1 MLIINLSLVLL
12 AFAEIN
18 AYICNAI
25 RWGTDPFVIDI
36 FKINFSKTTMGISK
50 KTEILQTTENS
61 EPTEILKA
69 NDCARALA
77 KNLTA
82 SNKLAVKGEALLK
95 AIDKTDIPDKMLEEI
110 KKVSQRCAYTW
121 RPCQRIWIIVLIV
134 SLWNWNLFPNQVIF
148 RVLIVLIVPLW
159 NWNIWA
165 VNIWRCERSF

>member
-1 MLIINLSLVLL
+1 MINLSLVLL
-12 AFAEIN
+12 ASAEIN
-18 AYICNAI
+18 AYVCNAI
-25 RWGTDPFVIDI
+25 RWGTDSFVIDI

-110 KKVSQRCAYTW
+110 KKYTADCKNEVAKMRAERKPITDVLLAIRNKFTAVENAIDPLNKLSAAFGLNSAVSDF
-121 RPCQRIWIIVLIV
+121 L
-134 SLWNWNLFPNQVIF
+134 SFPFI
-148 RVLIVLIVPLW
+148 
-159 NWNIWA
+159 
-165 VNIWRCERSF
+165 

>member
-1 MLIINLSLVLL
+1 MINLSLVLL

-36 FKINFSKTTMGISK
+36 FKINFSKTTMEISK

-61 EPTEILKA
+61 KPTEILKA

-82 SNKLAVKGEALLK
+82 SNKLAVKGEA
-95 AIDKTDIPDKMLEEI
+95 DIPDKMLEEI
-110 KKVSQRCAYTW
+110 KKYTADCKNEVAKMRAERKPITDVLLAIRSKFTAVENAIDPLNKLSAAFGLNSAVSDF
-121 RPCQRIWIIVLIV
+121 L
-134 SLWNWNLFPNQVIF
+134 SFPFI
-148 RVLIVLIVPLW
+148 
-159 NWNIWA
+159 
-165 VNIWRCERSF
+165 

>member
-1 MLIINLSLVLL
+1 
-12 AFAEIN
+12 
-18 AYICNAI
+18 
-25 RWGTDPFVIDI
+25 
-36 FKINFSKTTMGISK
+36 MGISK

-110 KKVSQRCAYTW
+110 KNITTMRLYMTTLLDRNA
-121 RPCQRIWIIVLIV
+121 LE
-134 SLWNWNLFPNQVIF
+134 NDNPNHGKALNTCRNHLPNKIF
-148 RVLIVLIVPLW
+148 L
-159 NWNIWA
+159 
-165 VNIWRCERSF
+165 

>member
-1 MLIINLSLVLL
+1 MINLSLVLL

-36 FKINFSKTTMGISK
+36 FKINFSKKTMGISK

-110 KKVSQRCAYTW
+110 KNITTVRLYMTTLLDRNA
-121 RPCQRIWIIVLIV
+121 LE
-134 SLWNWNLFPNQVIF
+134 NDNPNHGKALNTCRNHLPNKIF
-148 RVLIVLIVPLW
+148 L
-159 NWNIWA
+159 
-165 VNIWRCERSF
+165 

>member
-1 MLIINLSLVLL
+1 MLSHKLMRI
-12 AFAEIN
+12 FATQSDGE
-18 AYICNAI
+18 
-25 RWGTDPFVIDI
+25 TDPSPIDF

-110 KKVSQRCAYTW
+110 KKYHNDA
-121 RPCQRIWIIVLIV
+121 LIHDD
-134 SLWNWNLFPNQVIF
+134 L
-148 RVLIVLIVPLW
+148 
-159 NWNIWA
+159 A
-165 VNIWRCERSF
+165 

>member
-1 MLIINLSLVLL
+1 MGKRILPRL
-12 AFAEIN
+12 
-18 AYICNAI
+18 
-25 RWGTDPFVIDI
+25 T
-36 FKINFSKTTMGISK
+36 FSKYFLKTTMGISK

-110 KKVSQRCAYTW
+110 KKYHNDA
-121 RPCQRIWIIVLIV
+121 PIHDDLANAFE
-134 SLWNWNLFPNQVIF
+134 L
-148 RVLIVLIVPLW
+148 
-159 NWNIWA
+159 
-165 VNIWRCERSF
+165 

>member
-1 MLIINLSLVLL
+1 MINLSLVLL
-12 AFAEIN
+12 ASAEIN

-110 KKVSQRCAYTW
+110 KNITTMRLYMTTLLDRNA
-121 RPCQRIWIIVLIV
+121 LE
-134 SLWNWNLFPNQVIF
+134 NDNPNHGKALNTCRNHLPNKIF
-148 RVLIVLIVPLW
+148 L
-159 NWNIWA
+159 
-165 VNIWRCERSF
+165 

>member
-1 MLIINLSLVLL
+1 
-12 AFAEIN
+12 
-18 AYICNAI
+18 
-25 RWGTDPFVIDI
+25 
-36 FKINFSKTTMGISK
+36 MGISK

-110 KKVSQRCAYTW
+110 KRPFKSPLGGGNLLDAVSRFDGE
-121 RPCQRIWIIVLIV
+121 
-134 SLWNWNLFPNQVIF
+134 SFNL
-148 RVLIVLIVPLW
+148 
-159 NWNIWA
+159 A
-165 VNIWRCERSF
+165 VYSICD

>member
-12 AFAEIN
+12 ASAEIN
-18 AYICNAI
+18 AYNCNAI

-69 NDCARALA
+69 NECARALA
-77 KNLTA
+77 KNLAA

-110 KKVSQRCAYTW
+110 KNITTMRLYMTTLLDRNA
-121 RPCQRIWIIVLIV
+121 LE
-134 SLWNWNLFPNQVIF
+134 NDNPNHGKALNTCRNHLPNKIF
-148 RVLIVLIVPLW
+148 L
-159 NWNIWA
+159 
-165 VNIWRCERSF
+165 

>member
-1 MLIINLSLVLL
+1 MINLSLVLL
-12 AFAEIN
+12 ASAEIN

-50 KTEILQTTENS
+50 KTEILQTTGNS

-110 KKVSQRCAYTW
+110 KNITTMRLYMTTLLDRNA
-121 RPCQRIWIIVLIV
+121 LE
-134 SLWNWNLFPNQVIF
+134 NDNPNHGKALNTCRNHLPNKIF
-148 RVLIVLIVPLW
+148 L
-159 NWNIWA
+159 
-165 VNIWRCERSF
+165 

>member
-1 MLIINLSLVLL
+1 MINLSLVLL

-110 KKVSQRCAYTW
+110 KNITTVRLYMTTLLDRNA
-121 RPCQRIWIIVLIV
+121 LE
-134 SLWNWNLFPNQVIF
+134 NDNPNHGKALNTCRNHLPNKIF
-148 RVLIVLIVPLW
+148 L
-159 NWNIWA
+159 
-165 VNIWRCERSF
+165 

>member
-1 MLIINLSLVLL
+1 MINLSFVLL

-25 RWGTDPFVIDI
+25 RWETDPSPIDF
-36 FKINFSKTTMGISK
+36 FKINFLKTTMGISK
-50 KTEILQTTENS
+50 MTEILQTTENS
-61 EPTEILKA
+61 ESTEILKA

-110 KKVSQRCAYTW
+110 KKVSQRCAYT
-121 RPCQRIWIIVLIV
+121 
-134 SLWNWNLFPNQVIF
+134 
-148 RVLIVLIVPLW
+148 
-159 NWNIWA
+159 
-165 VNIWRCERSF
+165 

>member
-1 MLIINLSLVLL
+1 MINLSLVLL

-50 KTEILQTTENS
+50 KTEILQTTGNS

-77 KNLTA
+77 KNLAA

-110 KKVSQRCAYTW
+110 KKYHSDA
-121 RPCQRIWIIVLIV
+121 PIHD
-134 SLWNWNLFPNQVIF
+134 NL
-148 RVLIVLIVPLW
+148 
-159 NWNIWA
+159 A
-165 VNIWRCERSF
+165 

>member
-1 MLIINLSLVLL
+1 MINLSLVLL
-12 AFAEIN
+12 AYAEIN

-25 RWGTDPFVIDI
+25 RWGMDPFVIDI

-77 KNLTA
+77 KNLAA

-110 KKVSQRCAYTW
+110 KRPFKSPLGGKFVGCCFPFRW
-121 RPCQRIWIIVLIV
+121 RIIQP
-134 SLWNWNLFPNQVIF
+134 SCLFH
-148 RVLIVLIVPLW
+148 L
-159 NWNIWA
+159 
-165 VNIWRCERSF
+165 

>member
-1 MLIINLSLVLL
+1 MINLSLVLL

-50 KTEILQTTENS
+50 KAEILQTTENS

-77 KNLTA
+77 KNLAA

-110 KKVSQRCAYTW
+110 KNITTVRLYMTTLLDRNA
-121 RPCQRIWIIVLIV
+121 LE
-134 SLWNWNLFPNQVIF
+134 NDNPNHGKALNTCRNHLPNKIF
-148 RVLIVLIVPLW
+148 L
-159 NWNIWA
+159 
-165 VNIWRCERSF
+165 

>member
-1 MLIINLSLVLL
+1 MINLSLVLL
-12 AFAEIN
+12 ASAEIN

-110 KKVSQRCAYTW
+110 K
-121 RPCQRIWIIVLIV
+121 RPAQSPVRKGLLDGEIQKEVCFLPS
-134 SLWNWNLFPNQVIF
+134 SLHWLFRLF
-148 RVLIVLIVPLW
+148 
-159 NWNIWA
+159 A
-165 VNIWRCERSF
+165 VNIKKLCQPLMPLGEQCFQMYINNR

>member
-1 MLIINLSLVLL
+1 MINLSLVLL
-12 AFAEIN
+12 ASAEIN
-18 AYICNAI
+18 AYNCNAI

-77 KNLTA
+77 KNLAA

-110 KKVSQRCAYTW
+110 KNITTMRLYMTTLLDRNA
-121 RPCQRIWIIVLIV
+121 LE
-134 SLWNWNLFPNQVIF
+134 NDNPNHGKALNTCRNHLPNKIF
-148 RVLIVLIVPLW
+148 L
-159 NWNIWA
+159 
-165 VNIWRCERSF
+165 

>member
-1 MLIINLSLVLL
+1 MINLSLVLL
-12 AFAEIN
+12 ASAEIN

-77 KNLTA
+77 KNLAA

-110 KKVSQRCAYTW
+110 KNITTMRLYMTTLLDRNA
-121 RPCQRIWIIVLIV
+121 LE
-134 SLWNWNLFPNQVIF
+134 NDNPNHGKALNTCRNHLPNKIF
-148 RVLIVLIVPLW
+148 L
-159 NWNIWA
+159 
-165 VNIWRCERSF
+165 